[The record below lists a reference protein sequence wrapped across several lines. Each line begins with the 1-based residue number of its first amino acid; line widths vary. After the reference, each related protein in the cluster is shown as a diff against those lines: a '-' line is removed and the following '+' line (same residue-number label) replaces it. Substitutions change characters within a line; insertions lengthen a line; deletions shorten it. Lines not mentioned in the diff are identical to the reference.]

1 EYDLTEE
8 KSIHQPFRLQ
18 NQYADEETGLHYN
31 FFRYYEP
38 NIGRFT
44 QLDPIGLAGG
54 ENLYWF
60 APNTQTY
67 VDLLGLWKYHGN
79 WCGPDWTG
87 GRKESYGKERDH
99 NGYYASPISQLDS
112 ACKQH
117 DICYAQCRETFRCD
131 GDGKESCMEKCDD
144 NLVLSSRAAA
154 NDAGSTPSERR
165 LLEWAIGHH
174 LGSENQIERDC
185 PNYIDETLKNIKPTW

>member
-1 EYDLTEE
+1 

-18 NQYADEETGLHYN
+18 NQYCDQETGLHYN

-54 ENLYWF
+54 ENFYWF
-60 APNTQTY
+60 AENTQTY

-87 GRKESYGKERDH
+87 GRKESYGKERE
-99 NGYYASPISQLDS
+99 GVISRGEQPQS
-112 ACKQH
+112 VEGEA
-117 DICYAQCRETFRCD
+117 
-131 GDGKESCMEKCDD
+131 GEKGTYFT
-144 NLVLSSRAAA
+144 NHFQVIPR
-154 NDAGSTPSERR
+154 
-165 LLEWAIGHH
+165 
-174 LGSENQIERDC
+174 LGSIGD
-185 PNYIDETLKNIKPTW
+185 TASGS